1 MVMAAR
7 AQIPV
12 DRRGEDQLPGRQ
24 LMIQPHEASGVW
36 IEKHEADKRGTDK
49 HARLILIA
57 AVEPVKVFE
66 VVALMEVFG
75 EANRASSGDAKYEV
89 LVISTGPAYHVTSQ
103 SGLSLQT
110 NMTYRDWTATA
121 DTILVAGFDG
131 SAPVPIGEDFLG
143 WLRQQSERSRR
154 FGSVSNGSHILAKA
168 GLLDRRR
175 ATTHWK
181 WGNEFSSHYPA
192 VAMQGDVI
200 YIRDGN
206 CYTSAGASA
215 AIDLALALVE
225 EDLGKSVAD
234 GIAQATLV
242 FMRRSSGQRQLSATL
257 LAQSSESK
265 PLAELLTW
273 LPDNLRQDL
282 SIHNLARRTAMSPR
296 NFARL
301 FRQEV
306 GTTPAR
312 YVENL
317 RLEAAQRRL
326 ESTAISINGVAD
338 ACGFANTETLT
349 RVFTR
354 RVGLTP
360 REYRAKKIATDPLSD
375 SAAGIEEPNL

>member
-1 MVMAAR
+1 MTPQKGGGWYWTIQLFPFALVLR
-7 AQIPV
+7 KLKGVDAQV
-12 DRRGEDQLPGRQ
+12 
-24 LMIQPHEASGVW
+24 
-36 IEKHEADKRGTDK
+36 DK
-49 HARLILIA
+49 HARQILIV
-57 AVEPVKVFE
+57 AVQPVRVFE

-75 EANRASSGDAKYEV
+75 EANRAGSGDAKYDV
-89 LVISTGPAYHVTSQ
+89 RIVSTGAAPHVNSP
-103 SGLSLQT
+103 SGLSLRT
-110 NMTYRDWTATA
+110 NMTYRDWTAAA

-131 SAPVPIGEDFLG
+131 PADAPLGEDFLG

-154 FGSVSNGSHILAKA
+154 FGSVSNGAHVLAKA

-192 VAMQGDVI
+192 VAMEGDVI

-234 GIAQATLV
+234 AIAKATLV

-257 LAQSSESK
+257 LAQTLESG
-265 PLAELLTW
+265 PLEDLLTW

-282 SIHNLARRTAMSPR
+282 SIRNLARRAAMSPR

-317 RLEAAQRRL
+317 RLEAAQHRL
-326 ESTAISINGVAD
+326 ESTAISISAVAD
-338 ACGFANTETLT
+338 ACGFANAETFT

-354 RVGLTP
+354 RLGPTP
-360 REYRAKKIATDPLSD
+360 RQYRVNKRETDLLSH
-375 SAAGIEEPNL
+375 SAAA

>member
-1 MVMAAR
+1 MPMLKLHQAN
-7 AQIPV
+7 
-12 DRRGEDQLPGRQ
+12 DQW
-24 LMIQPHEASGVW
+24 V
-36 IEKHEADKRGTDK
+36 EKHEAEKREPDK
-49 HARLILIA
+49 HARQILIVA
-57 AVEPVKVFE
+57 MQPVRVFE
-66 VVALMEVFG
+66 MVALMEVFG
-75 EANRASSGDAKYEV
+75 EANRATSGNAKYEV
-89 LVISTGPAYHVTSQ
+89 HVISTGSACHVASQ
-103 SGLSLQT
+103 SGGLLLQT
-110 NMTYRDWTATA
+110 NMTYRDWTASA

-131 SAPVPIGEDFLG
+131 PAEVQIGDDFFA
-143 WLRQQSERSRR
+143 WLRQQIKRSRR
-154 FGSVSNGSHILAKA
+154 FGSVSNGAHILAEA

-192 VAMQGDVI
+192 VAMERDVI
-200 YIRDGN
+200 YTRDGN

-265 PLAELLTW
+265 PLADLLAW
-273 LPDNLRQDL
+273 LPDNLQQDL
-282 SIHNLARRTAMSPR
+282 SIRSLARKAAMSPR

-301 FRQEV
+301 FRREA

-312 YVENL
+312 HVESL
-317 RLEAAQRRL
+317 RLEAAQRQL
-326 ESTAISINGVAD
+326 ESAAITIGGVAD
-338 ACGFANTETLT
+338 ACGFANAETLT

-354 RVGLTP
+354 RLGLTP
-360 REYRAKKIATDPLSD
+360 MRYRANKMGKDLLSHG
-375 SAAGIEEPNL
+375 AAA